1 MADRDWRCEDPKQQL
16 TWAAAT
22 SEVMRVL
29 EGKWKIVIIFQ
40 LFAAK
45 SPPRFS
51 ELERRVEGV
60 NQKMLI
66 QQLRELERDG
76 IVTRRIYAEVP
87 PRVEYALSE
96 IGLALG
102 PSMEALTD
110 WTFMRREVMEHTA
123 KAAARPDN
131 PPIVCQADRRLAIA
145 SVKTLSI
152 QGGPARR
159 CHPGQDPAVAGCHR
173 TGLVLRDYAGL

>member
-16 TWAAAT
+16 VWAAAT
-22 SEVMRVL
+22 GEALRVL
-29 EGKWKIVIIFQ
+29 EGKWKIVIIAQ

-45 SPPRFS
+45 GPLRFS

-66 QQLRELERDG
+66 QQLKELERDG
-76 IVTRRIYAEVP
+76 IVRRTIFAQVP

-102 PSMEALTD
+102 PSFEALID
-110 WTFMRREVMEHTA
+110 WTFLKRSMQ
-123 KAAARPDN
+123 N
-131 PPIVCQADRRLAIA
+131 PPLDV
-145 SVKTLSI
+145 T
-152 QGGPARR
+152 
-159 CHPGQDPAVAGCHR
+159 
-173 TGLVLRDYAGL
+173 